1 MTEPCRAASS
11 SMSTTDI
18 ALWCFSFV
26 TLFNLQGTRPVRLS
40 GGTYAILP
48 RLPAFVKRLFQLF
61 SKFFPRLPPAFCRS
75 LRQLIYFTRARR
87 VCQALFSLRLKFFCS
102 RRRPDR
108 RVPDSLLN
116 IPDTT
121 RFVNTFYGNF
131 STFFH
136 HSPKTFFHHFYC
148 YRFRTQN
155 AGFFALFRVHIV
167 NLSYILLIVHRV
179 FYY

>member
-1 MTEPCRAASS
+1 MTKPCRAASS

-48 RLPAFVKRLFQLF
+48 RLPAFVKRFFQLF
-61 SKFFPRLPPAFCRS
+61 SKFFPRLPPAFRRS

-116 IPDTT
+116 IPDTSA
-121 RFVNTFYGNF
+121 FVNTFYGNF
-131 STFFH
+131 STFFTTPQR
-136 HSPKTFFHHFYC
+136 HSSTTFTVTASEHKMQGFSHFLE
-148 YRFRTQN
+148 FT
-155 AGFFALFRVHIV
+155 
-167 NLSYILLIVHRV
+167 LSIFPIY
-179 FYY
+179 F